1 MLLELIAAA
10 AVFLDGKTERPPPF
24 NTFLGTN
31 EGKEENSCYEGGA
44 GPSYLFHF
52 KTIETHHFIR
62 KIIFLNAKVIKE
74 YKFLPKRPSTYSCQ
88 NLCDMSSD
96 TPKPKCHL

>member
-1 MLLELIAAA
+1 MLLELIAAAAAAA

-44 GPSYLFHF
+44 GLSYLFHF

-62 KIIFLNAKVIKE
+62 KIIFLYAKVSKE
-74 YKFLPKRPSTYSCQ
+74 YKFLP
-88 NLCDMSSD
+88 L
-96 TPKPKCHL
+96 L

>member
-1 MLLELIAAA
+1 MLLELIAA

-62 KIIFLNAKVIKE
+62 KIIFWYAKVIKE
-74 YKFLPKRPSTYSCQ
+74 YKFLP
-88 NLCDMSSD
+88 L
-96 TPKPKCHL
+96 L